1 MSVTRRLPVHPVALM
16 LLLPVL
22 GAANC
27 NRKKAVVT
35 PEEIGG
41 GDPGTAQAITN
52 RVTVVSVEP
61 STIAAGVPATIAV
74 YGGGFQ
80 SGARVRVGGTQAERA
95 TTQSASKIE
104 ARLPGLAAG
113 TYDVEV
119 INPDGEASVLRSAL
133 RAGGPAS
140 DACLAFTVYFEFDSS
155 TLRGDAV
162 GTLTSKADCLAG
174 ATGPLLVEG
183 HADERGPTDYNLALG
198 ERRADAVVRWLT
210 SRGVAASRIRA
221 TSLGEER
228 PANPGHDEAAWAENR
243 RVEVKLER

>member
-1 MSVTRRLPVHPVALM
+1 MSALRSLLVHPAALL

-27 NRKKAVVT
+27 NRKKEIVT
-35 PEEIGG
+35 PDDAGG
-41 GDPGTAQAITN
+41 GDEGAAQAITN

-61 STIAAGVPATIAV
+61 SSIAAGVPATIAV

-104 ARLPGLAAG
+104 ARLLGLAAG

-119 INPDGEASVLRSAL
+119 INPDGETSVLRSAL
-133 RAGGPAS
+133 RVGGSAS
-140 DACLAFTVYFEFDSS
+140 DACVAFTVFFDFDSS

-174 ATGPLLVEG
+174 ATGPLLIEG
-183 HADERGPTDYNLALG
+183 HADERGTIEYNLALG
-198 ERRADAVVRWLT
+198 ERRADSVVRWLT
-210 SRGVAASRIRA
+210 SRGIAASRLRA

-228 PANPGHDEAAWAENR
+228 PAASGHDEAAWSANR